1 MKGEIEL
8 YLETVIT
15 QGILRIKAAGELD
28 MAVANSFRQQVE
40 DMMNQAMA
48 NDIILNL
55 QDVAFI
61 DSSGLGVI
69 LGRYKRVSA
78 MGGKMAIVAPQ
89 PQVRRI
95 LELSGIMKIIEEY
108 STDEA
113 AIQAVKGGRTIA

>member
-15 QGILRIKAAGELD
+15 QGILRIKATGELD

>member
-1 MKGEIEL
+1 MKGERVL

-15 QGILRIKAAGELD
+15 QGILRIKASGELD

-40 DMMNQAMA
+40 DMMNQSLA

-55 QDVAFI
+55 QNVAFI

-95 LELSGIMKIIEEY
+95 LELSGIMKIIQEY

-113 AIQAVKGGRTIA
+113 AIAAVQGGRTIA